1 MNGVTMEIRRGI
13 VSSIRHTL
21 SVSGGYSDTNV
32 LTKHHAI
39 FSLDDGTTVMFSAGG
54 PAVVRDGDQ
63 VTVAGRQKGRVM
75 KALAYRNETAG
86 VKGDAGKWAS
96 LGIGLFALLFGV
108 VALVIGLFEP
118 RSLINQPLTFGEKL
132 IALVLGAS
140 FCSVALYYFYR
151 WFSISSAVKLIE
163 RNY

>member
-1 MNGVTMEIRRGI
+1 MEIRQGK
-13 VSSIRHTL
+13 VSSTRHTL

-32 LTKHHAI
+32 LTRHHAI

-63 VTVAGRQKGRVM
+63 MTVAGRQKGRVM

-86 VKGDAGKWAS
+86 VKGDSGKWAS
-96 LGIGLFALLFGV
+96 LGIGFFALLFGV
-108 VALVIGLFEP
+108 MALIIGLIQP
-118 RSLINQPLTFGEKL
+118 RFLLNQPLDFGEKL
-132 IALVLGAS
+132 IAIVLGTS

-151 WFSISSAVKLIE
+151 WLSISSAVQLIE
-163 RNY
+163 KYY